1 MPSAKTSATG
11 SIPPCKLDNLVLSRC
26 SLSVQ
31 GFEEVIPFEYHDGYL
46 TIHFE
51 VRRRKEY
58 VARGFWILRSFMKSA
73 ARPCDPSEPRT
84 RVTHGAATTLH
95 DMDAF
100 SIAITWCRPLVL
112 P

>member
-1 MPSAKTSATG
+1 MF
-11 SIPPCKLDNLVLSRC
+11 LSRC

-58 VARGFWILRSFMKSA
+58 VAPVFSGDRARS
-73 ARPCDPSEPRT
+73 
-84 RVTHGAATTLH
+84 
-95 DMDAF
+95 
-100 SIAITWCRPLVL
+100 
-112 P
+112 